1 MKPTVIATIVCL
13 IAAVSEALVTGS
25 DPRSRF
31 RKLRLPS
38 YSPAFRIWILI
49 GLFYYVMCFVILR
62 HLLSAADFS
71 GLHRSALVLV
81 IAMLGGNAAWNALFF
96 RLGALRLSFLA
107 FLPYGMLAVAL
118 TVLMIPIYAFGAC
131 IAKRILRLSHLCSA
145 LELSIMAAQ
154 RSETVTKQEVE
165 VMSLCLQTLC
175 NSAAD

>member
-13 IAAVSEALVTGS
+13 LAAVSEALVTGS

-38 YSPAFRIWILI
+38 YSPAFWIWILI

-107 FLPYGMLAVAL
+107 FLPYGMLAAAL
-118 TVLMIPIYAFGAC
+118 TVLMIPIYAFGGLLLSAYCCYLVYAAC
-131 IAKRILRLSHLCSA
+131 WSYRLWQLNDPKH
-145 LELSIMAAQ
+145 
-154 RSETVTKQEVE
+154 
-165 VMSLCLQTLC
+165 
-175 NSAAD
+175 

>member
-1 MKPTVIATIVCL
+1 MKPTVIATIACL

-71 GLHRSALVLV
+71 GLHRSALALL
-81 IAMLGGNAAWNALFF
+81 IAVLGGNAGWNALFF

-107 FLPYGMLAVAL
+107 FLPYGIVVVTL
-118 TVLMIPIYAFGAC
+118 TVLIIPIYAFGGV
-131 IAKRILRLSHLCSA
+131 LLSAYCGYL
-145 LELSIMAAQ
+145 IYAA
-154 RSETVTKQEVE
+154 R
-165 VMSLCLQTLC
+165 
-175 NSAAD
+175 

>member
-38 YSPAFRIWILI
+38 YSPDFRIWILI

-71 GLHRSALVLV
+71 GLHRSALVVV

-96 RLGALRLSFLA
+96 RLGCTAAKLSRIPSVWDARRCANGSNDSDLR
-107 FLPYGMLAVAL
+107 
-118 TVLMIPIYAFGAC
+118 I
-131 IAKRILRLSHLCSA
+131 
-145 LELSIMAAQ
+145 
-154 RSETVTKQEVE
+154 RSVH
-165 VMSLCLQTLC
+165 C
-175 NSAAD
+175 

>member
-38 YSPAFRIWILI
+38 YSPAFGIWFLI

-71 GLHRSALVLV
+71 GLYRWAFVLV

-96 RLGALRLSFLA
+96 RLGALQLSFLA
-107 FLPYGMLAVAL
+107 FLPYAVLVVAL
-118 TVLMIPIYAFGAC
+118 TVLMIPIYAFGGVLLSAYCAYLVYAAC
-131 IAKRILRLSHLCSA
+131 WSYRLWQLNDPKH
-145 LELSIMAAQ
+145 
-154 RSETVTKQEVE
+154 
-165 VMSLCLQTLC
+165 
-175 NSAAD
+175 

>member
-13 IAAVSEALVTGS
+13 IAAVLEALVTGS

-38 YSPAFRIWILI
+38 YSPAFGMWILI

-81 IAMLGGNAAWNALFF
+81 IAMLAGNAAWNALFF
-96 RLGALRLSFLA
+96 RLSALRLSFLA

-118 TVLMIPIYAFGAC
+118 TVLMIPSYAFGGVLLSAYCGYLVYAAC
-131 IAKRILRLSHLCSA
+131 WSYRLWQLNDPKH
-145 LELSIMAAQ
+145 
-154 RSETVTKQEVE
+154 
-165 VMSLCLQTLC
+165 
-175 NSAAD
+175 

>member
-13 IAAVSEALVTGS
+13 IAAVSEALVSGS
-25 DPRSRF
+25 DPHSRF

-38 YSPAFRIWILI
+38 YSPPVRIWILT
-49 GLFYYVMCFVILR
+49 GLFYYLMCFVILR

-118 TVLMIPIYAFGAC
+118 TVLMIPIYAFGAALLSVYC
-131 IAKRILRLSHLCSA
+131 GYLIYAARWSYRLWQLNDPKH
-145 LELSIMAAQ
+145 
-154 RSETVTKQEVE
+154 
-165 VMSLCLQTLC
+165 
-175 NSAAD
+175 

>member
-62 HLLSAADFS
+62 RLLSAADFS
-71 GLHRSALVLV
+71 GLHRWAFVLV

-96 RLGALRLSFLA
+96 RLGALRLSFLG
-107 FLPYGMLAVAL
+107 FLPYGMLVVAL
-118 TVLMIPIYAFGAC
+118 TVLMIPIYAFGGVLLSAYCGYLVYAAC
-131 IAKRILRLSHLCSA
+131 WSYRLWQLNDPKH
-145 LELSIMAAQ
+145 
-154 RSETVTKQEVE
+154 
-165 VMSLCLQTLC
+165 
-175 NSAAD
+175 